1 MRRAFEACRQRRLA
15 SPDSPSLLMD
25 IVDRVT
31 VTLRTSGG
39 DTKVAAIE
47 RETDEPDGG
56 DGGRGGSVVVEGDP
70 YLASL
75 HGLRYDRRHIA
86 PGGGPGRAGGR
97 PGQKGEDI
105 VLRVPL
111 GTVLR
116 DSRSRQ
122 VLGTL
127 VRPGQRIVVA
137 EGGHGGRGN
146 AGRKGSP
153 SGTARLGLP
162 GELGEERD
170 VAVELHL
177 LTDVIRRTTPRYETM
192 KFVDYVTI
200 TVRSGKGGAGSAH
213 FRREKFEPKGGP
225 DGGDGGKG
233 GSVVVEGDPSL
244 YTLLD
249 LRYNRHHFAQGG
261 EPGGGSG
268 KSGRDGDDIVL
279 RVPLGSV
286 LKDGESGQVIGEVI
300 EEGDR
305 VVLAQGGRGGLGN
318 THFKSSTNQAPR
330 YAQPG
335 EAGEERDVILELKLL
350 ADVGLVG
357 FPNAG
362 KSTLVSSL
370 SAAKPKI
377 ADYPFT
383 TLEPN
388 LGMVYLGDWRSF
400 VVADIPGLIEG
411 ASEGRGLGHQFLK
424 HVERNAVLLFCV
436 AADSEDPGARYETL
450 LAELGAFSPHLLAK
464 PRLVALTKM
473 DIVGPELADEWVEQ
487 ARATFPDDAEV
498 IPVSA
503 VARTGLDRLKERLWS
518 FVEAERGETV

>member
-1 MRRAFEACRQRRLA
+1 
-15 SPDSPSLLMD
+15 
-25 IVDRVT
+25 
-31 VTLRTSGG
+31 
-39 DTKVAAIE
+39 
-47 RETDEPDGG
+47 
-56 DGGRGGSVVVEGDP
+56 
-70 YLASL
+70 
-75 HGLRYDRRHIA
+75 
-86 PGGGPGRAGGR
+86 
-97 PGQKGEDI
+97 
-105 VLRVPL
+105 
-111 GTVLR
+111 
-116 DSRSRQ
+116 
-122 VLGTL
+122 
-127 VRPGQRIVVA
+127 
-137 EGGHGGRGN
+137 
-146 AGRKGSP
+146 
-153 SGTARLGLP
+153 
-162 GELGEERD
+162 
-170 VAVELHL
+170 
-177 LTDVIRRTTPRYETM
+177 M

-225 DGGDGGKG
+225 DGGDGGEG

-249 LRYNRHHFAQGG
+249 LRYNRHHFADSG

-268 KSGRDGDDIVL
+268 KSGKAGDDIVL

-286 LKDGESGQVIGEVI
+286 VKDAETGEVLGDVVH
-300 EEGDR
+300 EGDR
-305 VVLAQGGRGGLGN
+305 IVLAQGGRGGLGN

-335 EAGEERDVILELKLL
+335 EAGEEREVVLELKLL

-436 AADSEDPGARYETL
+436 AADAEDPGARYQTL
-450 LAELGAFSPHLLAK
+450 LDELEAFSPHLMAK

-473 DIVGPELADEWVEQ
+473 DIVGPDLADEWVEQ
-487 ARATFPDDAEV
+487 ARATFPEGTDV
-498 IPVSA
+498 VPVSA

-518 FVEAERGETV
+518 FVETEREEE

>member
-1 MRRAFEACRQRRLA
+1 
-15 SPDSPSLLMD
+15 
-25 IVDRVT
+25 
-31 VTLRTSGG
+31 
-39 DTKVAAIE
+39 
-47 RETDEPDGG
+47 
-56 DGGRGGSVVVEGDP
+56 
-70 YLASL
+70 
-75 HGLRYDRRHIA
+75 
-86 PGGGPGRAGGR
+86 
-97 PGQKGEDI
+97 
-105 VLRVPL
+105 
-111 GTVLR
+111 
-116 DSRSRQ
+116 
-122 VLGTL
+122 
-127 VRPGQRIVVA
+127 
-137 EGGHGGRGN
+137 
-146 AGRKGSP
+146 
-153 SGTARLGLP
+153 
-162 GELGEERD
+162 
-170 VAVELHL
+170 
-177 LTDVIRRTTPRYETM
+177 M

-225 DGGDGGKG
+225 DGGDGGQG
-233 GSVVVEGDPSL
+233 GSVIVTGDPSL

-249 LRYNRHHFAQGG
+249 LRYNRHHFAPHG
-261 EPGGGSG
+261 EPGGGQG
-268 KSGRDGDDIVL
+268 KSGKAGDDIVL
-279 RVPLGSV
+279 RVPLGSTV
-286 LKDGESGQVIGEVI
+286 KDAETGEVLGDI
-300 EEGDR
+300 VDEGDR

-335 EAGEERDVILELKLL
+335 EPGEERDVILELKLL

-436 AADSEDPGARYETL
+436 AADAEDPGARYQTL
-450 LAELGAFSPHLLAK
+450 LDELEAFSPHLMAK

-473 DIVGPELADEWVEQ
+473 DIVGPDLADEWVAQ

-498 IPVSA
+498 VPVSA

-518 FVEAERGETV
+518 FVEAERADAE

>member
-1 MRRAFEACRQRRLA
+1 
-15 SPDSPSLLMD
+15 
-25 IVDRVT
+25 
-31 VTLRTSGG
+31 
-39 DTKVAAIE
+39 
-47 RETDEPDGG
+47 
-56 DGGRGGSVVVEGDP
+56 
-70 YLASL
+70 
-75 HGLRYDRRHIA
+75 
-86 PGGGPGRAGGR
+86 
-97 PGQKGEDI
+97 
-105 VLRVPL
+105 
-111 GTVLR
+111 
-116 DSRSRQ
+116 
-122 VLGTL
+122 
-127 VRPGQRIVVA
+127 
-137 EGGHGGRGN
+137 
-146 AGRKGSP
+146 
-153 SGTARLGLP
+153 
-162 GELGEERD
+162 
-170 VAVELHL
+170 
-177 LTDVIRRTTPRYETM
+177 M

-213 FRREKFEPKGGP
+213 FRREKYEPKGGP

-249 LRYNRHHFAQGG
+249 LRYNRHHFAEHGGPGLGQGKT
-261 EPGGGSG
+261 G
-268 KSGRDGDDIVL
+268 KDGADIVL

-286 LKDGESGQVIGEVI
+286 VKDATTGEVLGDVVG
-300 EEGDR
+300 EGDR

-335 EAGEERDVILELKLL
+335 EPGEEREVILELKLL

-450 LAELGAFSPHLLAK
+450 LGELEAFSPHLMDK

-473 DIVGPELADEWVEQ
+473 DLVGPDLADAWVEE
-487 ARATFPDDAEV
+487 ARATFPDGVEIV
-498 IPVSA
+498 PVSA

-518 FVEAERGETV
+518 FVEAERAADPT